1 MRLHHRLVNI
11 VKRFRNDVAAHLDA
25 DAINTACREEK
36 HTWRDRLF
44 NPTTT
49 VHLFLT
55 QVLHGNTA
63 LNHLP
68 HLVGESFDGSS
79 FCTARKRL
87 PLGVL
92 QRLLDQVA
100 ATLVPAEREG
110 PDGDGDDG
118 RWLDH
123 RLFLL
128 DGSSFSMPDTPELRH
143 HFGQSGAQQP
153 GCGFPTAHLM
163 ALFHAG
169 TGALRKVMAAP
180 LRTHDMSQVPAV
192 HPELQPGDVVV
203 GDRGFCSF
211 AHLALA
217 RLRGVFGLFRVHQKQ
232 IVDFTPGRGH
242 APPGA
247 KRGVTGKPRSRWLRA
262 AGVMDQWV
270 EYFKPE
276 ERPDWMTAE
285 EYEHL
290 PESLVVR
297 ELRYRVG
304 PRGFRTKEVT
314 LVTTLLD
321 EQQYPATALAEL
333 YRRRWEVEGHLRE
346 LKQTMNMDI
355 LKCRSVAGVLKE
367 MTVFALVYNLVR
379 AVLVDAAGRQGTALR
394 RLSFIDG
401 LRWLAT
407 ADAERGVVRI
417 VVNPDRPNRSEPRVR
432 KRRTKEYDLMK
443 RPRSAWRAEQDAL
456 QNAA

>member
-1 MRLHHRLVNI
+1 MHLHHRLVNI
-11 VKRFRNDVAAHLDA
+11 VKLFRNDVAAHLDT
-25 DAINTACREEK
+25 DAINHACREEK

-49 VHLFLT
+49 IHLFMI

-92 QRLLDQVA
+92 QRLLDNVA
-100 ATLVPAEREG
+100 ATLVPGEG
-110 PDGDGDDG
+110 PACDRDDG
-118 RWLDH
+118 RWLGL
-123 RLFLL
+123 RVFMM
-128 DGSSFSMPDTPELRH
+128 DGSSFSMPDTPELRN

-169 TGALRKVMAAP
+169 TGALRKVIAAP

-203 GDRGFCSF
+203 GDRGFCSY

-217 RLRGVFGLFRVHQKQ
+217 TLRGVFALFRVHQKQ
-232 IVDFTPGRGH
+232 IVDFTPGR
-242 APPGA
+242 AYARSGA

-262 AGVMDQWV
+262 LGVMDQWV
-270 EYFKPE
+270 EYFKPV

-285 EYEHL
+285 EYAQL
-290 PESLVVR
+290 PESLMVR

-321 EQQYPATALAEL
+321 EQLYPATALAEL
-333 YRRRWEVEGHLRE
+333 YRRRWEVEGHLKE

-355 LKCRSVAGVLKE
+355 LKCKSVAGVLKE

-379 AVLVDAAGRQGTALR
+379 AVLVDAAGRQGIDLR

-407 ADAERGVVRI
+407 ADAEGGVARI

-432 KRRTKEYDLMK
+432 KRRPKEYDLMK
-443 RPRSAWRAEQDAL
+443 RPRSVWRAEQDVL
-456 QNAA
+456 ETAA